1 MMKLS
6 EVAPGDPVRIIGF
19 EKEEEAIKLMEMG
32 CLPGE
37 LVTVA
42 FVAPLGDP
50 ISIIVSGYQ
59 LSLRIDEAIKI
70 QVEKTQTTD
79 YQ

>member
-1 MMKLS
+1 MMNLS
-6 EVAPGDPVRIIGF
+6 EAAPGDTVRIVGF

-42 FVAPLGDP
+42 FVAPMGDP
-50 ISIIVSGYQ
+50 ISIMVSGYQ
-59 LSLRIDEAIKI
+59 LSLRIDEAVKI
-70 QVEKTQTTD
+70 QVARI
-79 YQ
+79 